1 MTETRFNALITI
13 TKIYNLAINRQI
25 NQERLYMP
33 KNEAKVK
40 DVLEASKEILA
51 SNSGKI
57 SYQAWRDAL
66 TEKIGPH
73 ESSLNHIV
81 KHKLVIFWLEGFDEN
96 KKPIISVVDDKG
108 KIVPTIPLVE
118 PKIKG
123 A

>member
-1 MTETRFNALITI
+1 
-13 TKIYNLAINRQI
+13 
-25 NQERLYMP
+25 MP

-57 SYQAWRDAL
+57 AYQDWRDAL
-66 TEKIGPH
+66 LEKIGPH
-73 ESSLNHIV
+73 ENSLNHIV
-81 KHKLVIFWLEGFDEN
+81 KHKLVIFWLSGFDEN
-96 KKPIISVVDDKG
+96 QKPVIYVVDSKD
-108 KIVPTIPLVE
+108 KIVPTTPLAE